1 MSSREWWFDPETFV
15 PDFTDVDV
23 FLDPEGDDW
32 RLNIVAR
39 PVNRTLTRDLFPDEE
54 LAVSRAFD
62 FTNLMRKHWPGV
74 RIHRRY
80 QSQERPLPG

>member
-1 MSSREWWFDPETFV
+1 MYRVPPRSPWDDPETFV

-23 FLDPEGDDW
+23 FVDPAGDGW
-32 RLNIVAR
+32 RLTIVAR
-39 PVNRTLTRDLFPDEE
+39 PVNRILTRDLFPDEE

-62 FTNLMRKHWPGV
+62 FTKLMRKHWPEV

-80 QSQERPLPG
+80 

>member
-1 MSSREWWFDPETFV
+1 MPKREWWFEPETFV

-32 RLNIVAR
+32 RLTILAR

-54 LAVSRAFD
+54 LAVSRALD
-62 FTNLMRKHWPGV
+62 FTNLMRKHWPDV

-80 QSQERPLPG
+80 QSREKPLPG